1 VFRSSFEAQNGS
13 GSTRDAKHHQYAS
26 DEIHGLILP
35 RYQKLE
41 LAGLCRL
48 NGMKTRSAKTLLVG
62 AFAVLVFAGCSDSVS
77 SDSTEIS
84 VDSTTVVSDELTQ
97 IRDKVSAVLLPYV
110 ANMVNQFPKVT
121 SNIQSVKDLVLCM
134 TDAGIAMNG
143 INETTSSTVAPIE
156 SLINPMMEYL
166 LIQCS
171 GVQQTD
177 WMGS

>member
-1 VFRSSFEAQNGS
+1 MKIQPNR
-13 GSTRDAKHHQYAS
+13 
-26 DEIHGLILP
+26 IILVC
-35 RYQKLE
+35 
-41 LAGLCRL
+41 GF
-48 NGMKTRSAKTLLVG
+48 TVLL
-62 AFAVLVFAGCSDSVS
+62 LAGCSS
-77 SDSTEIS
+77 SASPDSTDFS

-97 IRDKVSAVLLPYV
+97 ARDKVSAVLLPYV
-110 ANMVNQFPKVT
+110 ASMVNQFPKIT

-134 TDAGIAMNG
+134 TDAGLAING
-143 INETTSSTVAPIE
+143 VNENTSSTVAPIE